1 MPPGAPPHHA
11 RQSAYGWVI
20 VAAGLLIS
28 LSMYGVIESFAI
40 MFKPIA
46 AEFDWNRGTVSVAS
60 MVGWMSFG
68 VSSLICGRL
77 SDHYGSKW
85 VIVVGCV
92 LFVAGTFLMSQVRS
106 LWHLYVYFGVVLAVG
121 RSATGVPMV
130 ALVTKWFVRNQGLA
144 LALVQSQNVGS
155 AVFAPLVVFL
165 LAHNDWRWAYLWLG
179 VVTLAVLPLAFLIR
193 DKAAD
198 VAARERETPHP
209 STHSGTRGREQ
220 AATGSRSFSPPRA
233 AAGSGM
239 ALGEAMRTRA
249 FWTLN
254 LMVLG
259 CCVCHSCILL
269 HGFNHMTDVGVL
281 DSVAARVVMLMA
293 VFGMVG
299 KIANGLLADRIG
311 AKWAIALFLGLQAVM
326 IPVFI
331 EARQAPSFYT
341 WAVLFGLGF
350 GGPMPVYAM
359 LFREYFGVRAIGTI
373 LGVFFMVAAVG
384 MGSGGLLGG
393 ALFNLFGSY
402 SLPFLTSSGMGL
414 LAAVLALTLPS
425 NTPALPLPVPR
436 VAVQTG
442 G

>member
-1 MPPGAPPHHA
+1 MPPGAPSHDA
-11 RQSAYGWVI
+11 RQSVYGWVI

-46 AEFDWNRGTVSVAS
+46 EEFDWDRGTVSVAS
-60 MVGWMSFG
+60 MVGWVSFG
-68 VSSLICGRL
+68 VASLVCGRL
-77 SDHYGSKW
+77 SDRYGSKW
-85 VIVVGCV
+85 VILVGCV

-106 LWHLYVYFGVVLAVG
+106 VWHLYVYFGVVLAVG

-144 LALVQSQNVGS
+144 LAIAQSQNVGS

-165 LAHNDWRWAYLWLG
+165 LAHNDWRWAYVWLG
-179 VVTLAVLPLAFLIR
+179 VAALAVLPLALLIR
-193 DKAAD
+193 DTSSAVGTA
-198 VAARERETPHP
+198 VRERRSPHP
-209 STHSGTRGREQ
+209 STDSEARGREQ
-220 AATGSRSFSPPRA
+220 TVPY
-233 AAGSGM
+233 GM
-239 ALGEAMRTRA
+239 TLGEAMRTRA

-259 CCVCHSCILL
+259 CCTCHSCILL

-299 KIANGLLADRIG
+299 KIVNGLLADRIG
-311 AKWAIALFLGLQAVM
+311 AKWAIALFLGLQAAM
-326 IPVFI
+326 IPMFI

-359 LFREYFGVRAIGTI
+359 LFREYFGLRAIGTI

-402 SLPFLTSSGMGL
+402 SVPFLTSSGTGM

-425 NTPALPLPVPR
+425 SRPVPPIPVAR
-436 VAVQTG
+436 VALQTG

>member
-1 MPPGAPPHHA
+1 MPPGAPSHDA
-11 RQSAYGWVI
+11 SQSAYGWVI

-46 AEFDWNRGTVSVAS
+46 EEFDWDRGTVSVAS
-60 MVGWMSFG
+60 MVGWVSFG
-68 VSSLICGRL
+68 VASLVCGRL
-77 SDHYGSKW
+77 SDRYGSKW
-85 VIVVGCV
+85 VILVGCV

-106 LWHLYVYFGVVLAVG
+106 VWHLYAYFGVVLAVG

-144 LALVQSQNVGS
+144 LAIAQSQNVGS

-165 LAHNDWRWAYLWLG
+165 LAHNDWRWAYVWLG
-179 VVTLAVLPLAFLIR
+179 VAALAVLPLALLIR
-193 DKAAD
+193 DTSSAVGTAI
-198 VAARERETPHP
+198 RERRTSHPRPSPHP
-209 STHSGTRGREQ
+209 STRSEAGEKEL
-220 AATGSRSFSPPRA
+220 AAPY
-233 AAGSGM
+233 GM
-239 ALGEAMRTRA
+239 TLGEAMRTRA

-259 CCVCHSCILL
+259 CCTCHSCILL

-299 KIANGLLADRIG
+299 KIVNGLLADRIG
-311 AKWAIALFLGLQAVM
+311 AKWAIALFLGLQAAM
-326 IPVFI
+326 IPMFI

-359 LFREYFGVRAIGTI
+359 LFREYFGLRAIGTI

-402 SLPFLTSSGMGL
+402 SVPFLTSSGTGM

-425 NTPALPLPVPR
+425 SRPVPPIPVAR
-436 VAVQTG
+436 VALQTG

>member
-1 MPPGAPPHHA
+1 MPPGAPSHDA

-46 AEFDWNRGTVSVAS
+46 EEFDWDRGTVSVAS
-60 MVGWMSFG
+60 MVGWVSFG
-68 VSSLICGRL
+68 VASLVCGRL
-77 SDHYGSKW
+77 SDRYGSKW
-85 VIVVGCV
+85 VILVGCV

-106 LWHLYVYFGVVLAVG
+106 VWHLYVYFGVVLAVG

-144 LALVQSQNVGS
+144 LAIAQSQNVGS

-165 LAHNDWRWAYLWLG
+165 LAHNDWRWAYVWLG
-179 VVTLAVLPLAFLIR
+179 VAALAVLPLALLIR
-193 DKAAD
+193 DTSSAVGTA
-198 VAARERETPHP
+198 VRERRSPHP
-209 STHSGTRGREQ
+209 STDSEARGREQ
-220 AATGSRSFSPPRA
+220 TVPY
-233 AAGSGM
+233 GM
-239 ALGEAMRTRA
+239 TLGEAMRTRA

-259 CCVCHSCILL
+259 CCTCHSCILL

-299 KIANGLLADRIG
+299 KIVNGLLADRIG
-311 AKWAIALFLGLQAVM
+311 AKWAIALFLGLQAAM
-326 IPVFI
+326 IPMFI

-359 LFREYFGVRAIGTI
+359 LFREYFGLRAIGTI

-402 SLPFLTSSGMGL
+402 SVPFLTSSGTGM

-425 NTPALPLPVPR
+425 SRPVPSIPVAR
-436 VAVQTG
+436 VALQTG

>member
-1 MPPGAPPHHA
+1 MPPGAPSHDDS
-11 RQSAYGWVI
+11 QSSYGWVI

-46 AEFDWNRGTVSVAS
+46 EEFDWDRGTVSVAS
-60 MVGWMSFG
+60 MVGWVSFG
-68 VSSLICGRL
+68 VASLVCGRL
-77 SDHYGSKW
+77 SDCYGSKW
-85 VIVVGCV
+85 VILVGCV

-106 LWHLYVYFGVVLAVG
+106 VWHLYVYFGVVLAVG

-144 LALVQSQNVGS
+144 LAIAQSQNVGS

-165 LAHNDWRWAYLWLG
+165 LAHNDWRWSYVWLG
-179 VVTLAVLPLAFLIR
+179 VAALAVLPLALLIR
-193 DKAAD
+193 DKSSA
-198 VAARERETPHP
+198 VGTVIRERRPPHP
-209 STHSGTRGREQ
+209 STRSEVGGREL
-220 AATGSRSFSPPRA
+220 AAPY
-233 AAGSGM
+233 GM
-239 ALGEAMRTRA
+239 TLGEAMRTRA

-259 CCVCHSCILL
+259 CCTCHSCILL

-299 KIANGLLADRIG
+299 KIVNGLLADRIG
-311 AKWAIALFLGLQAVM
+311 AKWAIALFLGLQAAM
-326 IPVFI
+326 IPMFV

-402 SLPFLTSSGMGL
+402 SVPFLTSSGTGM

-425 NTPALPLPVPR
+425 NRPVTPIPVTR
-436 VAVQTG
+436 VALQTG

>member
-1 MPPGAPPHHA
+1 MPPDAPSHDA
-11 RQSAYGWVI
+11 SQSAYGWVI

-46 AEFDWNRGTVSVAS
+46 EEFGWDRGTVSVAS
-60 MVGWMSFG
+60 MVGWVSFG
-68 VSSLICGRL
+68 VASLVCGRL
-77 SDHYGSKW
+77 SDRYGSKW
-85 VIVVGCV
+85 VILVGCV

-106 LWHLYVYFGVVLAVG
+106 VWHLYVYFGVVLAVG

-144 LALVQSQNVGS
+144 LAIAQSQNVGS

-165 LAHNDWRWAYLWLG
+165 LAHNDWRWSYVWLG
-179 VVTLAVLPLAFLIR
+179 VAALAVLPLALLIR
-193 DKAAD
+193 DKSSA
-198 VAARERETPHP
+198 VGTVIRERRTSHPDPSPHP
-209 STHSGTRGREQ
+209 STRSGAGGREYE
-220 AATGSRSFSPPRA
+220 APY
-233 AAGSGM
+233 GM
-239 ALGEAMRTRA
+239 TLGEAMRTRA

-259 CCVCHSCILL
+259 CCTCHSCILL
-269 HGFNHMTDVGVL
+269 HGFNHMTDVGML
-281 DSVAARVVMLMA
+281 DSVAARVVILMA

-299 KIANGLLADRIG
+299 KIVNGLLADRIG
-311 AKWAIALFLGLQAVM
+311 AKWAIALFLGLQAAM

-402 SLPFLTSSGMGL
+402 SVPFLTSSGMGM

-425 NTPALPLPVPR
+425 SRPVTPIPVPR
-436 VAVQTG
+436 VALQTG